1 MYLRT
6 SFRRPSVDSIL
17 SNLSAHSTDL
27 SSPCSPAAKTHTVV
41 TIEDRGAP
49 RPGPCCSD
57 RSCESMSPEETREL
71 WRCMLD
77 LQERYGCYNS
87 TRIDLAVAAGEQAVN
102 LMPNRFI
109 IDTLNSSVVN
119 LPEEGWDML
128 NKYLGHQ
135 EHDIPAKKSKRSSI
149 QYFWKRH

>member
-1 MYLRT
+1 MYLRS

-17 SNLSAHSTDL
+17 STLSAHSSSDL
-27 SSPCSPAAKTHTVV
+27 SPQSYSKPHTVV
-41 TIEDRGAP
+41 TASRQP
-49 RPGPCCSD
+49 SPCCGD
-57 RSCESMSPEETREL
+57 RSCEALSVAETREL
-71 WRCMLD
+71 WRCMLE

-128 NKYLGHQ
+128 NKHLGHH
-135 EHDIPAKKSKRSSI
+135 EHEAAPKKSKRSSI